1 MTGDAV
7 DTKEHLFDT
16 GSREIRP
23 RKAGSATK
31 RKILG
36 LVWIDCPYPVVT
48 QGLEEVLA
56 DHARLHAGREPPED
70 GKVTLILLCPDEAG
84 DLVAEV
90 EYLRRISPDTPVLIF
105 GLRVDSQVGRAAFQA
120 GANGFMHVG
129 MQPAHIVNALSLARA
144 GEVVIPTDL
153 LKDLMTDT
161 SSAGS
166 PQTLTSRQEE
176 ILTLVAEGLTN
187 AQIAQR
193 LSLSEFT
200 IKQHLRHT
208 YKILGVSNRTQAA
221 NHFRKEEVP
230 RTHR

>member
-1 MTGDAV
+1 MTTEV
-7 DTKEHLFDT
+7 QPIDTR
-16 GSREIRP
+16 SREVRP
-23 RKAGSATK
+23 RRAGAATK
-31 RKILG
+31 RKALG

-48 QGLEEVLA
+48 QGLEEILA
-56 DHARLHAGREPPED
+56 EHARVHAGPEPPEE
-70 GKVTLILLCPDEAG
+70 GKVSLILLCPDEAG
-84 DLVAEV
+84 DFVSEV

-105 GLRVDSQVGRAAFQA
+105 GLRVDSQVGRAAFHA
-120 GANGFMHVG
+120 GASGFMHIG
-129 MQPAHIVNALSLARA
+129 MQPAQIVNALSLARA
-144 GEVVIPTDL
+144 GEVVIPTEL

-161 SSAGS
+161 PSESSL
-166 PQTLTSRQEE
+166 QTLTSRQEE

-221 NHFRKEEVP
+221 NLFRKEEVP